1 MTSGKAGPESS
12 IGGRIATARFRL
24 AAQRGKNVTQAWL
37 AAQCG
42 VSGPT
47 VSQWETGVIVPSVG
61 SLKKIANA
69 LGVTAGWLAFGETAA
84 PARVEL
90 PDLEPQIS
98 GTLSTEQKEASRARR
113 AARKKKG
120 NSRGR
125 AG

>member
-1 MTSGKAGPESS
+1 MVRGIPKGPATV
-12 IGGRIATARFRL
+12 GDRIKQARLTL
-24 AAQRGKNVTQAWL
+24 AAQRGETVTQAWL

-42 VSGPT
+42 VAGPT
-47 VSQWETGVIVPSVG
+47 VSQWEAGIAQPSLAMIPKV
-61 SLKKIANA
+61 AAA
-69 LGVTAGWLAFGETAA
+69 LRVTAGWLAFGETAA
-84 PARVEL
+84 PAQL

-98 GTLSTEQKEASRARR
+98 GTLSEEQKEASRQRR